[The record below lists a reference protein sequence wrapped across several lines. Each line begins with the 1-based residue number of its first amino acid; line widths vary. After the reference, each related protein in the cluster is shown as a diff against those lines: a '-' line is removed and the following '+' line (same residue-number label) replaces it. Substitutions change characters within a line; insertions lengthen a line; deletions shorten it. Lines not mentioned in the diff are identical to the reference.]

1 MGCMPLL
8 LRTKSGSSKV
18 SLNRPNVLDMA
29 GWVIES
35 RSAALETLP
44 SSSNTSNET
53 NRLRSILASLFKFI
67 LYRL

>member
-1 MGCMPLL
+1 MPLL